1 MKLLADR
8 QIIEVSGEDRTIFL
22 QNLITNDLRDLSEK
36 KISHT
41 FILNHLGKIIFEFY
55 IHYTSECLLLDC
67 NYASA
72 DELIKKL
79 MMYKLRSKIV
89 LRSREDLSV
98 YWEESKIIFPKDPR
112 NNSIGS
118 RKINVKKSIT
128 SQNDASNYDHFRIK
142 LGIAEINKDFLPS
155 DIFAHELNDYVNS
168 ISYTK
173 GCYPGQEIVSR
184 IYHKKAT
191 SKKIFYPFHCI
202 HLPRKMGTKL
212 FYQDKEIGFFGSNSD
227 KLTLAFVNK
236 NFANLN
242 FYIDNSN
249 LVKKELLNK

>member
-112 NNSIGS
+112 NNGIGS
-118 RKINVKKSIT
+118 RKINVKKSII

-168 ISYTK
+168 IQFALTTISPLSSREIIDFSHREKNHSYYYLCEKNWQNEYLENASINK
-173 GCYPGQEIVSR
+173 G
-184 IYHKKAT
+184 
-191 SKKIFYPFHCI
+191 PFK
-202 HLPRKMGTKL
+202 R
-212 FYQDKEIGFFGSNSD
+212 S
-227 KLTLAFVNK
+227 
-236 NFANLN
+236 
-242 FYIDNSN
+242 
-249 LVKKELLNK
+249 